1 MLIGLG
7 LQRSL
12 EAGLRIPEDPKTL
25 TGLGDDVIDIGDDTD
40 DVELAGLIGT
50 VEGAYTDRLAG
61 NNKAM
66 SPLASLV
73 GTSWTPWNNLL
84 LTSVSLDC
92 PTWTWTGGSGAGLF
106 MPVRQLARWFS
117 NLLRTVWSTPAST
130 REKNLLTSLA
140 HSANPD
146 LYLDMAFGSGVI
158 C

>member
-1 MLIGLG
+1 MVTGLG

-12 EAGLRIPEDPKTL
+12 EAGLRIPDEPKTL
-25 TGLGDDVIDIGDDTD
+25 IGLGDDVDIGDETD
-40 DVELAGLIGT
+40 DVELAGLMGT
-50 VEGAYTDRLAG
+50 VDGAYTERLAG

-66 SPLASLV
+66 SPFGSLV
-73 GTSWTPWNNLL
+73 GTSWTPWNSLL
-84 LTSVSLDC
+84 LTSTSVCC

-106 MPVRQLARWFS
+106 MPVRQLARWLRS
-117 NLLRTVWSTPAST
+117 LLRTAWSTLEST